1 MASHQKHTSFF
12 DKSFSDSKTSEY
24 QLFLQISKSGLSYT
38 IFNTQTSTF
47 IGFESFLFN
56 DIYNDYSILNPL
68 NQVIEE
74 TTLLKKPF
82 NKFAISYVNNRA
94 TLIPKPLYKADELK
108 KYHLFN
114 FTEQEEDVY
123 LSDYVLN
130 LSAYNI
136 YSIPDFIV
144 SAFKN
149 LDNVSFRHFSTALIE
164 ASLLHA
170 KKTNALS
177 LIDVHVLPQSFQ
189 IISVK
194 NQTLELY
201 NSFNYQTSEDFIYYL
216 LFVLNQLNIKSNEA
230 IIRLTG
236 EVDKNSAIYD
246 MLHKYIQTINFC
258 ETPNELNYSYVFE
271 QTQKHYHYALFNQY
285 LCE

>member
-1 MASHQKHTSFF
+1 MASHQKQISFF

-24 QLFLQISKSGLSYT
+24 QLFLQISKNGLSYT
-38 IFNTQTSTF
+38 VFNFQTSTF
-47 IGFESFLFN
+47 IGFENFLFN

-68 NQVIEE
+68 NQVIEQ
-74 TTLLKKPF
+74 THLLKKSF
-82 NKFAISYVNNRA
+82 NKFVVSFVNNRA

-108 KYHLFN
+108 KYHQFN

-144 SAFKN
+144 NVFKH

-164 ASLLHA
+164 ASMLHA
-170 KKTNALS
+170 KKTNSLA

-189 IISVK
+189 IISIK

-246 MLHKYIQTINFC
+246 MLYKYIQTIDFC
-258 ETPNELNYSYVFE
+258 ENPNELNYSYVFE

>member
-74 TTLLKKPF
+74 TTLLKKSF
-82 NKFAISYVNNRA
+82 NKFVVSYVNNCA

-144 SAFKN
+144 NVFKN
-149 LDNVSFRHFSTALIE
+149 LDNVTFRHFSTALIE

-170 KKTNALS
+170 KRTNALS

-194 NQTLELY
+194 DQTLELY

-246 MLHKYIQTINFC
+246 MLYKYIQTIDFC
-258 ETPNELNYSYVFE
+258 KNPNELNYSYVFE

>member
-74 TTLLKKPF
+74 TTLLKKSF
-82 NKFAISYVNNRA
+82 NKFVVSYVNNRA

-144 SAFKN
+144 NMFKN

-246 MLHKYIQTINFC
+246 MLHKYIQTIDFC
-258 ETPNELNYSYVFE
+258 ENPNELNYSYVFE

>member
-1 MASHQKHTSFF
+1 MASQQKQTSFF
-12 DKSFSDSKTSEY
+12 DKSFSDAKTSEY
-24 QLFLQISKSGLSYT
+24 HLYLQLSKNGLNYT
-38 IFNTQTSTF
+38 IFNTQTNTY

-56 DIYNDYSILNPL
+56 DVYNDYSILNPL
-68 NQVIEE
+68 TQVIEQ
-74 TTLLKKPF
+74 TPLFKKTF
-82 NKFAISYVNNRA
+82 SKFVVSYVNNRS

-114 FTEQEEDVY
+114 FAEQEEDVY
-123 LSDYVLN
+123 LSDFVLN

-144 SAFKN
+144 NTFKN
-149 LDNVSFRHFSTALIE
+149 IDNITFHHFSTALIE

-170 KKTNALS
+170 KKSTALS
-177 LIDVHVLPQSFQ
+177 LIDLHVLPQSFQ

-216 LFVLNQLNIKSNEA
+216 LFVLNQLNTKGNEA
-230 IIRLTG
+230 TIRLTG

-246 MLHKYIQTINFC
+246 MLYKYIQTIEFC

-271 QTQKHYHYALFNQY
+271 QTPKHYHYALFNQF

>member
-1 MASHQKHTSFF
+1 MASHQKHTNFF
-12 DKSFSDSKTSEY
+12 DKSFSDAKTSEY
-24 QLFLQISKSGLSYT
+24 HLYLQLSKSGLSYT
-38 IFNTQTSTF
+38 IFNTQTNTY
-47 IGFESFLFN
+47 IGFENFLFN
-56 DIYNDYSILNPL
+56 DVYNDYSILKPL
-68 NQVIEE
+68 SQVIEQ
-74 TTLLKKPF
+74 TPLFRKTF
-82 NKFAISYVNNRA
+82 SKFVVSYVNNRS

-114 FTEQEEDVY
+114 FAEQEEDVY

-144 SAFKN
+144 NVFKN

-216 LFVLNQLNIKSNEA
+216 LFVLNQLNIRSNEA

-246 MLHKYIQTINFC
+246 MLYKYIQTIDFC
-258 ETPNELNYSYVFE
+258 ENPNELNYSYVFE

>member
-1 MASHQKHTSFF
+1 MANQQKQTSFF
-12 DKSFSDSKTSEY
+12 DKSFSDAKTSDY
-24 QLFLQISKSGLSYT
+24 HLFLQLSKSGLSYT
-38 IFNTQTSTF
+38 IFNTQTNTY

-56 DIYNDYSILNPL
+56 DVYNDYSILNPL
-68 NQVIEE
+68 NQVIEQ
-74 TTLLKKPF
+74 TPLFKKSF
-82 NKFAISYVNNRA
+82 NKFVVSYVNNRS

-114 FTEQEEDVY
+114 FAEQEEDVY
-123 LSDYVLN
+123 LSDFVLN

-144 SAFKN
+144 NTFKN
-149 LDNVSFRHFSTALIE
+149 IDNFTFHHFSTALIE
-164 ASLLHA
+164 ASILHA

-177 LIDVHVLPQSFQ
+177 LINVHVLPQSFQ

-216 LFVLNQLNIKSNEA
+216 LFVLNQINTTGNEVS
-230 IIRLTG
+230 IRLTG

-246 MLHKYIQTINFC
+246 MLYKYIQTIEFC

-271 QTQKHYHYALFNQY
+271 QTPKHYHYALFNQY

>member
-74 TTLLKKPF
+74 TILLKKSF
-82 NKFAISYVNNRA
+82 NKFVVSYVNNRT
-94 TLIPKPLYKADELK
+94 TLIPKPLYKAEELK

-144 SAFKN
+144 NMFKN

-189 IISVK
+189 IISIK

-246 MLHKYIQTINFC
+246 MLYKYIQTIDFC
-258 ETPNELNYSYVFE
+258 ENPNELNYSYVFE

>member
-1 MASHQKHTSFF
+1 MASQQKQTSFF
-12 DKSFSDSKTSEY
+12 DKSFSDANTSDY
-24 QLFLQISKSGLSYT
+24 HLFLQLSKSGLSYT
-38 IFNTQTSTF
+38 IFNTQTNTY

-56 DIYNDYSILNPL
+56 DVYNDYSILNPL
-68 NQVIEE
+68 NQVIEQ
-74 TTLLKKPF
+74 TPLFKKSF
-82 NKFAISYVNNRA
+82 NKFVVSYVNNRS

-114 FTEQEEDVY
+114 FAEQEEDVY
-123 LSDYVLN
+123 LSDFVLN

-144 SAFKN
+144 DAFKN
-149 LDNVSFRHFSTALIE
+149 FEQVTFRHFSTALVE
-164 ASLLHA
+164 ATLLHA

-177 LIDVHVLPQSFQ
+177 LINVHVLPQSFQ

-194 NQTLELY
+194 NQALELY
-201 NSFNYQTSEDFIYYL
+201 NSFIYQTSEDFIYYL
-216 LFVLNQLNIKSNEA
+216 LFVLNQINTTGNEVS
-230 IIRLTG
+230 IRLTG

-246 MLHKYIQTINFC
+246 MLYKYIQTIEFC
-258 ETPNELNYSYVFE
+258 ETPNELKYSYVFE